1 MCEPSKDDV
10 IFKAPITPIKL
21 VLSDPETTVKLQYKE
36 IASPKIHEKSMENIQ
51 HMPLCACCDEEM
63 LDAFHTCSNVDDISK
78 ISETEMDEPVKVE
91 TCVPERNV
99 PKLKKLYDRKII
111 HGNPYFTYCTHAI
124 NSHVQHDIEYQLCQN
139 CMSYICS
146 YCIDDPS
153 CSYCCDDPEISST
166 KYDNELIS
174 ND

>member
-1 MCEPSKDDV
+1 MS
-10 IFKAPITPIKL
+10 
-21 VLSDPETTVKLQYKE
+21 
-36 IASPKIHEKSMENIQ
+36 
-51 HMPLCACCDEEM
+51 LCSCCDEEM
-63 LDAFHTCSNVDDISK
+63 LNAFHTCSNVDDISK

-99 PKLKKLYDRKII
+99 HKLKKIYDRKSN

-146 YCIDDPS
+146 YCIGDPS